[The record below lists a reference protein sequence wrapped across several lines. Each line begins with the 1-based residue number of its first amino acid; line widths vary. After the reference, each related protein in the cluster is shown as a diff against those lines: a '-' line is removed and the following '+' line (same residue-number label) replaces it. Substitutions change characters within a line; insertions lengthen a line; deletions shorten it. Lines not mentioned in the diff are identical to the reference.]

1 MLMRVAERKLLELGC
16 PKINLLIRAENAAVR
31 GFYESLGFGM
41 DDVVSMGKRLIPDLR
56 RREYGKA
63 GRLPALAAS
72 VLRAVLPALRSAR
85 SGTPLR
91 VRPRACGSA

>member
-41 DDVVSMGKRLIPDLR
+41 DDVVSMGKRLIPDL
-56 RREYGKA
+56 
-63 GRLPALAAS
+63 
-72 VLRAVLPALRSAR
+72 
-85 SGTPLR
+85 
-91 VRPRACGSA
+91 